1 MLDEQLCKLIYLGN
15 DLLIF
20 VYVKWRLKIAVLDNI
35 LG

>member
-1 MLDEQLCKLIYLGN
+1 MLDEQLCKLIYMGY

-20 VYVKWRLKIAVLDNI
+20 VYVKWRLKIVVCDNI

>member
-1 MLDEQLCKLIYLGN
+1 MLDGQLCKLIYLGH

-20 VYVKWRLKIAVLDNI
+20 VYVKWRLKIAVRDNI

>member
-1 MLDEQLCKLIYLGN
+1 MLDEQLYKLIYLGH

-20 VYVKWRLKIAVLDNI
+20 VYVKWRLKIAVRDNI

>member
-1 MLDEQLCKLIYLGN
+1 MLDEQLCKLIYLGH

-20 VYVKWRLKIAVLDNI
+20 VSVKWRLKIAVCDNI

>member
-1 MLDEQLCKLIYLGN
+1 MLDEQLSKLIYPGH

-20 VYVKWRLKIAVLDNI
+20 VSIKWRLKIAVRDNI